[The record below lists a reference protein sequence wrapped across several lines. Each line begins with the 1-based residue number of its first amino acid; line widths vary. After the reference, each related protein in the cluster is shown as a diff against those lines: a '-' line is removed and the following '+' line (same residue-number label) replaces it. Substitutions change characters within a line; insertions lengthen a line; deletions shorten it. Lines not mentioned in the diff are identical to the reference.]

1 MHWNLQ
7 LKTKNN
13 RFCINFKVMTI
24 PWLTWNSFNIWNS
37 IDIECFVM
45 VKIHYSIVI
54 LSLFQEYRICIFFCV
69 KTYMYKMGR
78 NFAQTPLIQ
87 NEMQNLSVGDAI
99 ARSCMECNALAQ
111 ENLTAV
117 LDEKSAIFRPNVG
130 LSVCLWER
138 FMKLVTRMCLL
149 RDESAVRN
157 VESSWGEFADGKHNL
172 YAFNVGNTR
181 CKYINRL
188 TRHYI
193 HKSKRDMLFPNVILI
208 KFSHVVAL

>member
-1 MHWNLQ
+1 MINMKLIQYMKQHCCWMFCNA
-7 LKTKNN
+7 KN
-13 RFCINFKVMTI
+13 T
-24 PWLTWNSFNIWNS
+24 
-37 IDIECFVM
+37 
-45 VKIHYSIVI
+45 
-54 LSLFQEYRICIFFCV
+54 LFHCHIIIISRISHLYIFCV

-87 NEMQNLSVGDAI
+87 NEMQNLSVVDAI
-99 ARSCMECNALAQ
+99 ARSCLECNALAQ
-111 ENLTAV
+111 EHLTAV

-130 LSVCLWER
+130 LSVCLWEL
-138 FMKLVTRMCLL
+138 FMKLVTRMRLL

-181 CKYINRL
+181 CKYINGL

-208 KFSHVVAL
+208 KFSKVVAL